1 MCFSGE
7 DENNLKRVR
16 TMNYTN
22 AAYNAKNDVTVK
34 WNNERFVIIGD
45 DRKVSNK
52 TLTVLIAGDMPKGWA
67 KAPATVAE
75 MIAAGNAA

>member
-1 MCFSGE
+1 
-7 DENNLKRVR
+7 
-16 TMNYTN
+16 MNYTN

-34 WNNERFVIIGD
+34 WNTERFVIIGD

-52 TLTVLIAGDMPKGWA
+52 TLTVLIAGDMPKGWV
-67 KAPATVAE
+67 KAPATVEE